1 METENQAMEVD
12 VGIPLPHALK
22 PIAPANAASPE
33 IGTPVGVYYNHCK
46 LESLSG
52 THRTCLCCWLLI
64 HKRGFYLSKSALEM
78 LSSVDCE
85 ALDLNRSSHAY

>member
-33 IGTPVGVYYNHCK
+33 IGTPVGVYYNQIRKFVRHP
-46 LESLSG
+46 SNMP
-52 THRTCLCCWLLI
+52 LL
-64 HKRGFYLSKSALEM
+64 LAVNS
-78 LSSVDCE
+78 
-85 ALDLNRSSHAY
+85 